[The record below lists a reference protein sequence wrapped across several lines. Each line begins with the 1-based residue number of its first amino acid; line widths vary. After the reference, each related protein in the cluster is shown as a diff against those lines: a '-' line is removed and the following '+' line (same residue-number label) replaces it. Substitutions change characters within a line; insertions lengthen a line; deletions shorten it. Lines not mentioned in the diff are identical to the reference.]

1 VLLGAEGEGVDV
13 DTSVGV
19 ASVVLV
25 GLDNVEVGTFTLRE
39 TILAVELELGS
50 DDGVE
55 TPAVHIEGSLGEDE
69 CTSIG
74 HEGTSV
80 DTQLTG
86 STLGSKG
93 LVCSGRVSRSSVTST
108 NITST
113 CILEETTRNESRNTR
128 DLSGSTE
135 CVDGIGKG
143 INGIGVVE
151 GLGTECAEKGGVA
164 DEGRAIVDVGI
175 RLDDPEKLLA
185 RVVEVELDLVGGRT
199 DGLVTSELE
208 LLNEVLVGVLCH
220 LAALISV
227 KEDVVDVER
236 GSNKGLLVSSWDGDV
251 EASSS
256 AKIADGPEAL
266 TDGAEIDVDLNFVV
280 LYETTC
286 TLPFGIFIG
295 ILNSINNYIENLCQ
309 GLDYILSH
317 H

>member
-55 TPAVHIEGSLGEDE
+55 APAVHIEGSLGENE

-93 LVCSGRVSRSSVTST
+93 LVCSGRVSRSGVTST

-113 CILEETTRNESRNTR
+113 CILEETTRDEGRWAR

-135 CVDGIGKG
+135 GVNGIGKG
-143 INGIGVVE
+143 INGIGIVE

-164 DEGRAIVDVGI
+164 DEGRAVVDVGI
-175 RLDDPEKLLA
+175 GLNNPDKLLA

-199 DGLVTSELE
+199 DRLVTCELK

-220 LAALISV
+220 LTTLISV
-227 KEDVVDVER
+227 EEDIVDVER
-236 GSNKGLLVSSWDGDV
+236 CSN
-251 EASSS
+251 E
-256 AKIADGPEAL
+256 
-266 TDGAEIDVDLNFVV
+266 
-280 LYETTC
+280 
-286 TLPFGIFIG
+286 
-295 ILNSINNYIENLCQ
+295 
-309 GLDYILSH
+309 
-317 H
+317 